1 MDMRTFA
8 IGAAAAVLL
17 APGTAVVGIATL
29 FSPATAGS
37 SSCMWT
43 DGSTA
48 SVDVSSPVPAA
59 LNAVNASGETVTLGR
74 QQLTRAATI
83 IAVGRSEAIPARGQL
98 IAVMAALTE
107 SSLRVLS
114 NTSAYPESGS
124 IPNDGNGGDHDSLG
138 LFQQRPTAG
147 WGTVPN
153 LMDPIWSS
161 RAFYGGPNGPNHGSP
176 RGLLDI
182 DGWQDMDPGSAA
194 QAVQGSKYP
203 DRYAVFQ
210 PVAEKIL
217 ASLSGLSVTSDLDCA
232 QPPVGEPPVNVPP
245 GFPGALIAAAAKEI
259 GTPYVWGGGSF
270 TGPTGGGFDCS
281 GLVLYAAYQA
291 SGGRVRLPHYTGD
304 QIHLGQPVAWD
315 DKQPGDLI
323 FFTYP
328 GATAP
333 HHVAVYVGD
342 GKILQAPRTGENVR
356 FGTISEFDG
365 QIMTVR
371 RLGS

>member
-1 MDMRTFA
+1 MGMRAFA
-8 IGAAAAVLL
+8 IGAAAVVLLL

-29 FSPATAGS
+29 FSPAAAGS
-37 SSCMWT
+37 SSCMRT
-43 DGSTA
+43 DTSPGSI
-48 SVDVSSPVPAA
+48 DVSGPVPAA
-59 LNAVNASGETVTLGR
+59 LSAVNAIGETVTLGR

-83 IAVGRSEAIPARGQL
+83 IAVGKSDAIPVRGQL

-114 NTSAYPESGS
+114 NTSAYPKSGS

-147 WGTVPN
+147 WGTLPN
-153 LMDPIWSS
+153 LMDPVWSS

-176 RGLLDI
+176 HGLLDV
-182 DGWQDMDPGSAA
+182 DGWQDMDPGAAA

-217 ASLSGLSVTSDLDCA
+217 TSLSRLSVTSDFDCA
-232 QPPVGEPPVNVPP
+232 QPPVGEPPVNLPS

-259 GTPYVWGGGSF
+259 GTPYVWGGGNF
-270 TGPTGGGFDCS
+270 DGPTGGGFDCS

-291 SGGRVRLPHYTGD
+291 SDGRLRLPHYTGD
-304 QIHLGQPVAWD
+304 QIHKGQPVAWA

-323 FFTYP
+323 FFSYP
-328 GATAP
+328 GAGGP
-333 HHVAVYVGD
+333 HHVAIYVGGD
-342 GKILQAPRTGENVR
+342 KILQAPQTGENVR
-356 FGTISEFDG
+356 YGSLGEFRG
-365 QIMTVR
+365 QGIEVH
-371 RLGS
+371 RLS